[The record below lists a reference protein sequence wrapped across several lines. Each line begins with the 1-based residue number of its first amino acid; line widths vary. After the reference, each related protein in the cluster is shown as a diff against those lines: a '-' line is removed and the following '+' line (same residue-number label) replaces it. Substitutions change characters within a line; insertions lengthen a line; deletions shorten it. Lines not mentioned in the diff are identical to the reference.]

1 MKNHRDGCARTG
13 GGGET
18 PFETA
23 FGAGKNDFGH
33 GTCGC
38 VGARGGAKKRGGYIS
53 GNDHFAIMSERRLAD
68 RLYLDHAA
76 TTPMTAAARAAVG
89 EGMARWAN
97 PSSPHAEGRAARAA
111 LEDAR
116 RRIAAA
122 YGWRGETLLTSGTSE
137 SLAIALNRA
146 SVDRRLAS
154 AVEHDAV
161 LRAGAMLETIAV
173 DRDGLIDMP
182 ALDAALAAGRR
193 ALVCVQWA
201 NSETGVRQP
210 VAAIADAVHAADGLL
225 LLDAAQMPAAV
236 DDDGVAAADFV
247 ALSAHKRGGP
257 PGIGALLVRDLGTLA
272 PTGGQE
278 RGYRAGTENLPGALG
293 YAAALAEPEDV
304 ATMARLRALLDDAIT
319 RSGGEVVAAAAPRHS
334 AIGSYRMPGVAAAA
348 QLIRFDLAGISV
360 SAGSACASGSM
371 KPSHVLAAMGW
382 AEAASRE
389 VVRVSFGRTTSEADV
404 NRFIQAW
411 RQAARETRSF
421 AA

>member
-1 MKNHRDGCARTG
+1 M
-13 GGGET
+13 
-18 PFETA
+18 
-23 FGAGKNDFGH
+23 
-33 GTCGC
+33 
-38 VGARGGAKKRGGYIS
+38 
-53 GNDHFAIMSERRLAD
+53 AD

-76 TTPMTAAARAAVG
+76 TTPMTAAARAAVA

-161 LRAGAMLETIAV
+161 LRAGAALETIAV
-173 DRDGLIDMP
+173 DRDGLVDMP
-182 ALDAALAAGRR
+182 ALDAALAVGRR

-210 VAAIADAVHAADGLL
+210 VAATADAVHAAGGLL

-278 RGYRAGTENLPGALG
+278 RGYRPGTENLPGALG

-304 ATMARLRALLDDAIT
+304 VTMARLRALLDDAIT
-319 RSGGEVVAAAAPRHS
+319 RSGGAVVAAAAPRHP

-404 NRFIQAW
+404 NRFVQAW